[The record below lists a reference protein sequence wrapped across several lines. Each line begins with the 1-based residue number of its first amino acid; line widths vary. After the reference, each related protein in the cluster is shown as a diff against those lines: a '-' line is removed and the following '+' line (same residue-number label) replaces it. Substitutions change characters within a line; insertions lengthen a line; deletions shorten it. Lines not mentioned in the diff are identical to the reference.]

1 MAYMTGKIETT
12 GSIFRHETV
21 GLLPSPATTLGKS
34 ISKYISVCRSS
45 SPHSLRQI
53 ESRIQELKS
62 QP

>member
-34 ISKYISVCRSS
+34 NLYTDSHKYTSIR
-45 SPHSLRQI
+45 
-53 ESRIQELKS
+53 KDFA
-62 QP
+62 